1 MADDTRT
8 LLAQTNTYSDDAVIL
23 RQEANKF
30 IGEDITVTIETN
42 RAIVEGSAGGSGIVN
57 SFYALEKEDS
67 AYQPYAVLDIPFV
80 EQSNMVTLRE
90 DTRGLVINKAGT
102 YNIIAI
108 STPSGNGS
116 TQSTITL
123 YKNDEVIDTFT
134 SNNQPSNTV
143 HIYSLDLSEDD
154 EIRVYNGSTGWTTLT
169 TILFFRG

>member
-23 RQEANKF
+23 RQEANKY

-67 AYQPYAVLDIPFV
+67 AYQPYAALDIPFV
-80 EQSNMVTLRE
+80 EQSNIVTLRE
-90 DTRGLVINKAGT
+90 DTRGFVINKAGT

-108 STPSGNGS
+108 STASGSGTTNS
-116 TQSTITL
+116 NITV
-123 YKNDEVIDTFT
+123 YKNDEEIDNFSSTY
-134 SNNQPSNTV
+134 QPSKTV
-143 HIYSLDLSEDD
+143 HNYSLELSEGD
-154 EIRVYNGSTGWTTLT
+154 EIRVYNSSFGWATLT